1 MFPWQQNGSQAG
13 SNNAAPVMPVFQAPA
28 APAAPPPA
36 RSVYADIDKEEVGGD
51 FGRTL
56 VAGEYMLRIVAVKEQ
71 VSKKK
76 ANAIYFIVEFEL
88 LSSNAPGYRG
98 AMDPGNTTGKGEL
111 VSWVVDMG
119 QMSSKRNVKQF
130 FLEVKRSIAAVAP
143 ADWLTALQTAGF
155 DVHYP
160 NVGETEVL
168 FAKGPAQPL
177 AGIPIMC
184 SCKVEPTRSGGQFTK
199 HYYAAVDGGLNRLP
213 PSAQ

>member
-1 MFPWQQNGSQAG
+1 MFPWQQNGSQVPAT
-13 SNNAAPVMPVFQAPA
+13 APA
-28 APAAPPPA
+28 APVFAPPTAAPTPAPAA
-36 RSVYADIDKEEVGGD
+36 RSVYANIDKEEVGGD

-56 VAGEYMLRIVAVKEQ
+56 VAGEYLLKIAAVKEQ

-88 LSSNAPGYRG
+88 LGSNVAGYRG
-98 AMDPGNTTGKGEL
+98 AMDPNNTTGKGEL

-143 ADWLTALQTAGF
+143 ADWLTALQGAGF
-155 DVHYP
+155 DVNYD
-160 NVGETEVL
+160 NVSEQEVL
-168 FAKGPAQPL
+168 FAKGPTQPL

-184 SCKVEPTRSGGQFTK
+184 TCKVEPTKSGGQFTK
-199 HYYAAVDGGLNRLP
+199 HYYAAVDASLNRLP
-213 PSAQ
+213 SAQR